1 MMKVNRKYSFT
12 NKRTIWRL
20 LPSGDKLL
28 IEERDEVK
36 KQVYFSCIHI
46 PSGKKILSDFQLD
59 EKFWVGIEAF
69 ENDRI
74 YFHRFIKPDMP
85 GHIGITVMSLN
96 DREVIWNSENL
107 VFLFLYD
114 EQVFAFRQNFE
125 TRDFFLL
132 DAMNGN
138 ILKEYKQDVKE
149 INQIREKSLDE
160 QNKKY
165 KNYLFPESY
174 VSGRLSPGIERLIEN
189 KKKDEVISGSIDY
202 VTLKNLL
209 FLGFHTVED
218 NGKLKNNFNVLD
230 INSGKIILEVLLNQG
245 ITSYIPD
252 SFFVKDGL
260 LFLIKDKN
268 ELIVYSFD

>member
-114 EQVFAFRQNFE
+114 EQVFAFRQNQCICRAE
-125 TRDFFLL
+125 RNFL
-132 DAMNGN
+132 
-138 ILKEYKQDVKE
+138 
-149 INQIREKSLDE
+149 
-160 QNKKY
+160 
-165 KNYLFPESY
+165 
-174 VSGRLSPGIERLIEN
+174 
-189 KKKDEVISGSIDY
+189 
-202 VTLKNLL
+202 
-209 FLGFHTVED
+209 
-218 NGKLKNNFNVLD
+218 KLNR
-230 INSGKIILEVLLNQG
+230 VLL
-245 ITSYIPD
+245 
-252 SFFVKDGL
+252 
-260 LFLIKDKN
+260 
-268 ELIVYSFD
+268 